1 VAELALPRVLVRR
14 KPRKPWSRFT
24 RLCFGAAVVNTFIVA
39 WYVASYVFGF
49 DVGFLWR
56 HQASM
61 PAIAIYDA
69 ATCFW
74 WKMFKWSHDEDQ
86 R

>member
-1 VAELALPRVLVRR
+1 
-14 KPRKPWSRFT
+14 
-24 RLCFGAAVVNTFIVA
+24 VVNTFIVA